1 MWWRTSV
8 RSARRLPG
16 KDIDIKKG
24 LIAAERDKSEVR
36 RARQFWINE
45 RLPFMREQLERL
57 VFLDETGTNTKL
69 TRTRGRCLNGA
80 RLFGKAPFGYRSNQ
94 TLIAGMNSTG
104 IVAPW
109 VIPGPLDREAFDT
122 YVESVLAPSLDPGT
136 VVILDNLRVHKS
148 EKAAKTLKERG
159 CWFLYLPPYSPDL
172 NPIEMAF
179 SKLKSHL
186 RRIGARTIDSLIQA
200 IGDICELYTPD
211 ECLNY
216 FRASGYA
223 S

>member
-1 MWWRTSV
+1 
-8 RSARRLPG
+8 
-16 KDIDIKKG
+16 
-24 LIAAERDKSEVR
+24 
-36 RARQFWINE
+36 
-45 RLPFMREQLERL
+45 MREHFERL

-80 RLFGKAPFGYRSNQ
+80 RLFGKAPFGYRTNQ
-94 TLIAGMNSTG
+94 TLIAGLSNTG

-109 VIPGPLDREAFDT
+109 VIPGALDGEAFDT
-122 YVESVLAPSLDPGT
+122 CIEQVLAPSLERGT

-148 EKAAKTLKERG
+148 QKAAQILKEHG
-159 CWFLYLPPYSPDL
+159 CRFLFLPPYGPDL

-186 RRIGARTIDSLIQA
+186 RRIGARTIDGLIQA
-200 IGDICELYTPD
+200 IGDICELYTHD

-216 FRASGYA
+216 FRASGYV